1 MDGTESDSRIGSWAT
16 STPFY
21 YGWVILA
28 VAGITHFTS
37 APGQTYVASIFLE
50 PMIEDMG
57 WSRTVFSGLY
67 TAGSMT
73 AAFFMVAVGKALDRF
88 GARRTLAI
96 LCILMG
102 FAAIWMSGVDAK
114 WKLYVGFAA
123 LRTIGQGS
131 FGLVATTMISTWFV
145 RMRGRATALAS
156 LGGAMSMTAFPFI
169 VHLLIESLEWRQAWI
184 TLGISVWILL
194 LVPVIVLVRR
204 SPEDIGVLPDG
215 DQFDES
221 SEKSSDSER
230 IPITENESLDKSSSE
245 LGEIH
250 FKLSEALRTKSL
262 WMLVFSSIALPL
274 IMTGLMFHHVS
285 ILGSKGLSPAL
296 AAGTMGLFGPLMLVA
311 NLGGGYLSDRM
322 PNRFLLAAGQ
332 AILVITMLWAM
343 TIETAWQAVFY
354 IVLASLSVG
363 LVGTTNTV
371 IWANYFGRR
380 YLGSIRGFATTI
392 MVAFSAMGALP
403 FGIIYDR
410 SESYDTAIMILLV
423 LPVFAC
429 IFSFL
434 ALPPQRRGKSIE
446 SSTNV
451 F

>member
-1 MDGTESDSRIGSWAT
+1 MNGTGADSRKGSLIT

-21 YGWVILA
+21 YGWVILV

-37 APGQTYVASIFLE
+37 AHGQTYVVSIFLE
-50 PMIEDMG
+50 PMIDDMG

-73 AAFFMVAVGKALDRF
+73 AALFMVAVGKALARF

-145 RMRGRATALAS
+145 RMRGRATALSS
-156 LGGAMSMTAFPFI
+156 LGGAASMTAFPFI
-169 VHLLIESLEWRQAWI
+169 VHVLIVSLEWRQAWI
-184 TLGISVWILL
+184 TLGISVWVLL
-194 LVPVIVLVRR
+194 LVPVIVLIRR

-215 DQFDES
+215 DQIHKS
-221 SEKSSDSER
+221 SEKISGSER
-230 IPITENESLDKSSSE
+230 IPAIENELLGKSASE
-245 LGEIH
+245 PGEIH
-250 FKLSEALRTKSL
+250 FKLSEALRTRSL

-332 AILVITMLWAM
+332 AILVITMLWAL

-403 FGIIYDR
+403 VGIIYDR
-410 SESYDTAIMILLV
+410 SESYDTAILLILV
-423 LPVFAC
+423 LPVIAC
-429 IFSFL
+429 IFSLL
-434 ALPPQRRGKSIE
+434 ALPPQRYTKSIE
-446 SSTNV
+446 SSINV
-451 F
+451 P

>member
-1 MDGTESDSRIGSWAT
+1 MNGTGADSRKGSWIT

-21 YGWVILA
+21 YGWVILV

-37 APGQTYVASIFLE
+37 APGQTYVVSIFLE
-50 PMIEDMG
+50 PMIDDMG
-57 WSRTVFSGLY
+57 WSRTIFSGLY

-73 AAFFMVAVGKALDRF
+73 AALFMVAVGKALDRF
-88 GARRTLAI
+88 GARKTLAI
-96 LCILMG
+96 LCVLMG

-145 RMRGRATALAS
+145 RMRGRATALSS
-156 LGGAMSMTAFPFI
+156 LGGAASMTAFPFV
-169 VHLLIESLEWRQAWI
+169 VHLLIESLGWRQAWT
-184 TLGISVWILL
+184 TLGISVWVLL
-194 LVPVIVLVRR
+194 LVPVIVLIRR

-215 DQFDES
+215 DQIHKS
-221 SEKSSDSER
+221 SEKISGSER
-230 IPITENESLDKSSSE
+230 IPAIENELLGKSASE
-245 LGEIH
+245 PSEIH
-250 FKLSEALRTKSL
+250 FKLSEALRTRSL

-410 SESYDTAIMILLV
+410 SESYDTAILILLV

-429 IFSFL
+429 IFSLL
-434 ALPPQRRGKSIE
+434 ALPPQRYTKSIE
-446 SSTNV
+446 SSINV
-451 F
+451 P